1 MHLRLL
7 AVAVFAL
14 CSFLLVYIGTKQQSS
29 KVSQNSIVEWK
40 GFEGGKVSQ
49 EFVEKKE
56 TKQKKKFHFFFL
68 FEVSFIHN
76 SSSSSIGS
84 SSSSSSS
91 SGSTRFRLSIGA
103 HVPFSWMFPSRNFV
117 QRNVRGTSRK

>member
-49 EFVEKKE
+49 EFVEKKAKE
-56 TKQKKKFHFFFL
+56 KISLFF
-68 FEVSFIHN
+68 SF
-76 SSSSSIGS
+76 
-84 SSSSSSS
+84 
-91 SGSTRFRLSIGA
+91 
-103 HVPFSWMFPSRNFV
+103 
-117 QRNVRGTSRK
+117 